1 MAFLTHGAAC
11 HRNVESDKIEG
22 AMARIVQVTTPSRL
36 HFGMFSF
43 GHPEVRQ
50 FGGAGVMLEQPSVRL
65 EIRPAA
71 AFAASGPLSARIP
84 PVVDRLCGGW
94 RLSQPPN
101 CHIKVQ
107 ETPPEHSGLGTGTQ
121 LVLAVTA
128 GLNAFLGGNPLEAR
142 ELAAL
147 SGRGLRSAIGTYGFL
162 QGGLLV
168 ESGKTANELLSPL
181 ERRVELPESWR
192 FVLVSPSG
200 ERGLAGEAER
210 QAFNRLPPVP
220 AEVTAKLR
228 AEAAEELIPAVEA
241 GDFIRFSQS
250 LYRFGHLAGLCFGA
264 YQRGAFAS
272 ERVAAIVNRIR
283 ELDTPGAGQ
292 SSWGPTVFAAV
303 ENEQAAKQLGRRL
316 QPFLNENE
324 TWYTARP
331 ARRGAVLQITNL

>member
-1 MAFLTHGAAC
+1 
-11 HRNVESDKIEG
+11 
-22 AMARIVQVTTPSRL
+22 MARIVQVTTPSRL

-43 GHPEVRQ
+43 GRPEVRQ
-50 FGGAGVMLEQPSVRL
+50 FGGVGVMLEQPSVRL
-65 EIRPAA
+65 EIRPAD
-71 AFAASGPLSARIP
+71 AFAVSGPLSRRIP

-94 RLSQPPN
+94 NLPQPPS
-101 CHIKVQ
+101 CHITVQ

-128 GLNAFLGGNPLEAR
+128 GLNAFLGDAPLDAED
-142 ELAAL
+142 LAAY

-168 ESGKTANELLSPL
+168 ESGKTADELLSPL
-181 ERRVELPESWR
+181 EYRVELPEAWR

-210 QAFNRLPPVP
+210 AAFNRLPPVP
-220 AEVTAKLR
+220 TEVTANLR
-228 AEAAEELIPAVEA
+228 AAATEVLVPAAEA
-241 GDFIRFSQS
+241 GDFVRFSQS

-264 YQRGAFAS
+264 YQQGAFAS
-272 ERVAAIVNRIR
+272 ERVAAIVARIR

-303 ENEQAAKQLGRRL
+303 ESDHAARQLGERL
-316 QPFLNENE
+316 QPFLTENE
-324 TWYTARP
+324 TWRIARP
-331 ARRGAVLQITNL
+331 ARHGAVIQTANL